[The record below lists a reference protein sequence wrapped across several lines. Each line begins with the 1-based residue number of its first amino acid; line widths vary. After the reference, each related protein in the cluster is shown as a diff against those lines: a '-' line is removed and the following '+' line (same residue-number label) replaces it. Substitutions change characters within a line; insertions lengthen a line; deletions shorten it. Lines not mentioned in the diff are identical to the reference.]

1 MTEVTSALSASEAV
15 KSQLT
20 VRSRPTALIPAETVA
35 GRALVVVIAIMTF
48 LACLTAGT
56 AILIGEAAQSWRS
69 NVAQTVTIQV
79 RPKAGDDARALLAKV
94 ADAALAAPGVAE
106 VHILSLEETEALLAP
121 WFGGGLDLSR
131 LPVPRLVA
139 VKMKAN
145 QEGDLTPLRQALAA
159 VAPQAS
165 LDDHTAWLKRL
176 TAMANLVVSFAVA
189 VFALVILAMA
199 TAVGFATRG
208 AVANSREIIEV
219 LHFVGASN
227 TFIAQ
232 QFQQHFFQLGSRGAL
247 GGGGV
252 ALLGFLTANLLSWW
266 WRSSPGGAEVA
277 ALFGAFSLDLLGYF
291 ALCAISIGI
300 ALLTAYISRWIV
312 LRHLRDL

>member
-1 MTEVTSALSASEAV
+1 MTEGTSALESDDAV
-15 KSQLT
+15 KSHPALRA
-20 VRSRPTALIPAETVA
+20 RSTPLIPAETVA

-69 NVAQTVTIQV
+69 SVSQTVTIQV
-79 RPKAGDDARALLAKV
+79 RPKAGDDAKALLAKV

-106 VHILSLEETEALLAP
+106 AHVLSLEETEALLAP

-139 VKMKAN
+139 VTMKAN
-145 QEGDLTPLRQALAA
+145 QEGDLAPLRQALGA

-176 TAMANLVVSFAVA
+176 TAMANLVVSFAIA
-189 VFALVILAMA
+189 VFLLVILAMT

-232 QFQQHFFQLGSRGAL
+232 QFQHHFLQLGSRGAL
-247 GGGGV
+247 AGGGV
-252 ALLGFLTANLLSWW
+252 ALLGFLAANLMSLW
-266 WRSSPGGAEVA
+266 WRNSPGGAEVA
-277 ALFGAFSLDLLGYF
+277 ALFGAFSLDLMGYLG
-291 ALCAISIGI
+291 LCVISVGI